1 MADKAYTPASE
12 MSLWWLGQTKPQ
24 LIGQL
29 VLAENN
35 RKVGLAYADESSISN
50 ALSQVAAFGL
60 KLSEA
65 KDMVSNIQKVVATWP
80 EHFAQM
86 GVRAREIEMLRV
98 SMNRFRQ

>member
-1 MADKAYTPASE
+1 M
-12 MSLWWLGQTKPQ
+12 
-24 LIGQL
+24 
-29 VLAENN
+29 
-35 RKVGLAYADESSISN
+35 RVGANGHESSISN
-50 ALSQVAAFGL
+50 ALSEVAAFGL